1 MTRDACDD
9 EGVIPS
15 HARVRFDDDHHH
27 ASRGARARVPVRGVH
42 ARRALVQRHDG
53 DDEDGLEGGARAP
66 SGTGDDDED
75 ARRGG
80 WG

>member
-1 MTRDACDD
+1 
-9 EGVIPS
+9 
-15 HARVRFDDDHHH
+15 
-27 ASRGARARVPVRGVH
+27 VRGVH
-42 ARRALVQRHDG
+42 ARRALVQRHDR

-66 SGTGDDDED
+66 SGTSDDDEDD